1 MARFDW
7 KNYHALA
14 ESIIESGLPGGEEA
28 CCRASISRL
37 YYAAFH
43 SCLKYLKDIEGFTPP
58 TSGGGTHVAVIRA
71 LKNGGDR
78 RDGRKIVANKLE
90 KLLGVRKWAD
100 YDTEPACPDVYSD
113 VVSAARECVR
123 EAEIIQ
129 LKISE
134 LSSYTRR

>member
-7 KNYHALA
+7 NNYHAFA

-43 SCLKYLKDIEGFTPP
+43 SCLKYLKDVEGFTPP
-58 TSGGGTHVAVIRA
+58 TSGGGTHIAVIIKLR
-71 LKNGGDR
+71 NGSDR
-78 RDGRKIVANKLE
+78 RDGRKKIANKLE
-90 KLLGVRKWAD
+90 KLLGIRKWAD
-100 YDTEPACPDVYSD
+100 YEAEPECPDLYND

-123 EAEIIQ
+123 EVEKIQ
-129 LKISE
+129 EEVSA
-134 LSSYTRR
+134 LSSYIRR